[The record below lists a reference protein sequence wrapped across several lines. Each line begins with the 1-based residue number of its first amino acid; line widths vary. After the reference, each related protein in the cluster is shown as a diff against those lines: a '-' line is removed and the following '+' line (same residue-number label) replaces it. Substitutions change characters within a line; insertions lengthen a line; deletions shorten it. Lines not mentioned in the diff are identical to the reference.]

1 MYYGEVVEYRKR
13 LIDRVLVQRLAGLPA
28 VMLVGPRATGKTTT
42 AARHARTVVRMDRPA
57 EAAVFQADP
66 DAALGRDLPEP
77 VLLDEWQMVP
87 EVLGAVKRAVDHDSR
102 PGRFIL
108 AGSLHTTLGTPGGWP
123 GVGRVVSLEIWPL
136 TVSEQKATTTKPL
149 IERIVDGDD
158 LRPADPGLDIRD
170 YVALA
175 VMGGF
180 PEVALVVPESERRAW
195 LDGYVDGLMVRDVSG
210 SRNPALYRNFFNVYA
225 ANSAGVVTDQKIRES
240 ARINH
245 RTVQAYGRHLL
256 NLMVADELPAWHT
269 NRLKRL
275 ARSPKRYLTDSG
287 LLAAAL
293 GADSEGVLR
302 HGDLLGRVLETFVVA
317 QIRGESVAVRGKPV
331 LHHLRS
337 GNGRHEIDLIVEID
351 AWQVL
356 GIEIKATSA
365 PDRGDARHLIW
376 LRDQMGERF
385 VGGVVLHTGPW
396 PYLIEDRIIA
406 APISTLWA

>member
-1 MYYGEVVEYRKR
+1 MVEYRKR
-13 LIDRVLVQRLAGLPA
+13 LIDQILAQRLAGLPA

-42 AARHARTVVRMDRPA
+42 AVRHARTVVRMDRPA
-57 EAAVFQADP
+57 EAVVFQADP

-87 EVLGAVKRAVDHDSR
+87 EVLGAVKRAVDLDSR

-123 GVGRVVSLEIWPL
+123 GVGRVVSLETWPL
-136 TVSEQKATTTKPL
+136 TVSEQKATATRPL
-149 IERIVDGDD
+149 IERIVRGAD

-170 YVALA
+170 YVDLA

-180 PEVALVVPESERRAW
+180 PEVSLVVPRSERRAW
-195 LDGYVDGLMVRDVSG
+195 LDGYIDGLLIRDVLG
-210 SRNPALYRNFFNVYA
+210 NRNPALFRNFFNAYA

-240 ARINH
+240 AGINH
-245 RTVQAYGRHLL
+245 RTAQAYRQHLL
-256 NLMVADELPAWHT
+256 NLMVADELPAWST

-293 GADSEGVLR
+293 GADSRGVLT

-317 QIRGESVAVRGKPV
+317 QIRAEAAAVRGKPV

-365 PDRGDARHLIW
+365 PDRGDARHLMW
-376 LRDQMGERF
+376 LRDQLGEGF

-396 PYLIEDRIIA
+396 PYVIDDRIIA

>member
-1 MYYGEVVEYRKR
+1 MIEYRER
-13 LIDRVLVQRLAGLPA
+13 LIDRVLARRLAGLPA

-42 AARHARTVVRMDRPA
+42 AVRHARTVVRMDRPA

-77 VLLDEWQMVP
+77 VLLDEWQVVP
-87 EVLGAVKRAVDHDSR
+87 EVLGAVKRAVDRDSR

-136 TVSEQKATTTKPL
+136 TVSEQKATATKPL
-149 IERIVDGDD
+149 IERVVDGDE
-158 LRPADPGLDIRD
+158 LGPADPALDIRD
-170 YVALA
+170 YVDLA
-175 VMGGF
+175 VLGGF
-180 PEVALVVPESERRAW
+180 PEVSLVVPESERRAW
-195 LDGYVDGLMVRDVSG
+195 LDGYIDGLIVRDVLG

-225 ANSAGVVTDQKIRES
+225 ANSARIVTDQKLRES

-245 RTVQAYGRHLL
+245 RTVQAYRQHLR
-256 NLMVADELPAWHT
+256 NLMLADEVPAWHT

-275 ARSPKRYLTDSG
+275 ARSPKQYLTDSG
-287 LLAAAL
+287 LLVAAL

-317 QIRGESVAVRGKPV
+317 QIRAEATAVGVKPI

-351 AWQVL
+351 AWRVL
-356 GIEIKATSA
+356 AIEIKAKSA
-365 PDRGDARHLIW
+365 PNRDDARHLIW
-376 LRDQMGERF
+376 LRERLGEVF

-396 PYLIEDRIIA
+396 PYMIDDRIIA